1 MPPRSPRGRLLA
13 GRRTKPQA
21 GASAGLIINSRST
34 GTSTQFP
41 HRESRLGVVLAGLQ
55 TLYSQFRAVRRRLD
69 LGAFSAADRR
79 DRPVLLWLLLSAVHH
94 KVVERL

>member
-1 MPPRSPRGRLLA
+1 
-13 GRRTKPQA
+13 
-21 GASAGLIINSRST
+21 
-34 GTSTQFP
+34 
-41 HRESRLGVVLAGLQ
+41 VLAGLQ